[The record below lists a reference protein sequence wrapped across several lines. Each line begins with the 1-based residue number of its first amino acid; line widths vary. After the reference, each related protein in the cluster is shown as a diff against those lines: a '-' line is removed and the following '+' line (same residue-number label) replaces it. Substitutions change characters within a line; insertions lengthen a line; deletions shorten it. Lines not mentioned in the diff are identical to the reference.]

1 MITHNLKIAWRNLMK
16 YKMQNLV
23 SAVALAVGMVTIA
36 ATHYVLGQMKLPGYC
51 YESYGDRIHV
61 MYLRELK
68 DTTQLKDQNSL
79 TAPQLSSDL
88 LSALTDN
95 GGMPSAEQLHVVD
108 GWNPEYGQCRFYLP
122 DSTYRFTAKRLFFMS
137 PKRMH
142 FCGYR
147 SAITGERIPVLKP
160 REVVLSETEARRIY
174 GNHNP
179 IGAEIKCQMS
189 YPPHDELTF
198 TVRDVYKTASFDD
211 LEDKQLYV
219 VYDEYMK
226 GDAEHMSHTHVH
238 VVLRE
243 GCTPE
248 QLIEEANAR
257 LKPFRK
263 EVSVHHSDM
272 LMAAL
277 YHDKMPTRKV
287 VTLISLFVL
296 LSALVGF
303 LKMQSQLFWMRRR
316 EVSLRN
322 VHGASFRSLFA
333 LFATEALISVLAA
346 TAIGLCLAAWLTQT
360 AEHYRLMY
368 LEKYNLH
375 EINLYPVIGFTA
387 LGIAVLSLIVVGIVL
402 VRMRAERR
410 SLASGLHRNAG
421 HAMRT
426 TMLGL
431 QLTVCMVFIG
441 CLVCMTQTV
450 GKIRNIM
457 NVPEDETRYKNS
469 LVVNPVKFE
478 QDEIKVMCERIN
490 EIEGIK
496 LKIRYDETGCYL
508 ADEPDTRMVNGF
520 EIYKKQYY
528 TNVLQDTTYLAYWNR
543 PIKWLLPPEEREN
556 SVLLEDSTYK
566 EIMDKGYIVDG
577 TIHLSDYPIQSV
589 AGTFSILPYKK
600 RQGHYNRTEILMKYD
615 FRPGEYIFPTFIVEP
630 EAGKYQQV
638 KDDLEAMMNGIN
650 STNVGP
656 MVMNLRDYMAK
667 DLIIF
672 EVMERLAWM
681 LAAICFV
688 ICLMGIWSSIAL
700 DTRSR
705 QKEVAIRKVHGAKRK
720 DIALL
725 FGRLYLWLMGVAA
738 VIAAPLLIL
747 FNKTLSGWSEMVS
760 YNLPE
765 TSVRLPFILSAAVTA
780 LVTIVIISV
789 HIRKVM
795 KVNPAEII
803 AKE

>member
-23 SAVALAVGMVTIA
+23 SVVALAVGMVTIA

-61 MYLRELK
+61 MELEPLK
-68 DTTQLKDQNSL
+68 DSTEQKDKNVMSVQLL
-79 TAPQLSSDL
+79 RRHL

-95 GGMPSAEQLHVVD
+95 GGIPSAEQLHVFD

-122 DSTYRFTAKRLFFMS
+122 DSTYRFTAKHIFFMS
-137 PKRMH
+137 PERMH

-179 IGAEIKCQMS
+179 IGAEIKCRMS

-198 TVRDVYKTASFDD
+198 TVRDVYKTSSFDD

-226 GDAEHMSHTHVH
+226 GDAKNMSHTRVH

-257 LKPFRK
+257 LKPFQK
-263 EVSVHHSDM
+263 EVSVYHIDF

-333 LFATEALISVLAA
+333 LFATEAVISVLAA
-346 TAIGLCLAAWLTQT
+346 TAIGLCLAAWLTQA

-421 HAMRT
+421 HAMRN

-450 GKIRNIM
+450 GKIRNIL
-457 NVPEDETRYKNS
+457 NVPQDETRYKNS
-469 LVVNPVKFE
+469 LVVKPVMFE

-496 LKIRYDETGCYL
+496 LKIRYNEIGCSL

-520 EIYKKQYY
+520 EIYKKSYV
-528 TNVLQDTTYLAYWNR
+528 THILQDTTYLEFWNR

-566 EIMDKGYIVDG
+566 EIMDKGYIANG
-577 TIHLSDYPIQSV
+577 TIHLSYYPIQAV
-589 AGTFSILPYKK
+589 GGTYSILPYKK
-600 RQGHYNRTEILMKYD
+600 HYNRTEILMKYD
-615 FRPGEYIFPTFIVEP
+615 FRPGEYFFPNYIVEP

-650 STNVGP
+650 STHIEP
-656 MVMNLRDYMAK
+656 TVMNLRDYMAK

-672 EVMERLAWM
+672 EVMERLAWI
-681 LAAICFV
+681 LSAVCLI

-765 TSVRLPFILSAAVTA
+765 TGVRLPFILSVAITA
-780 LVTIVIISV
+780 LVTLVIISV
-789 HIRKVM
+789 RIRKVM
-795 KVNPAEII
+795 MVNPAEII

>member
-23 SAVALAVGMVTIA
+23 SVVALAVGMVTIA

-61 MYLRELK
+61 MELEPLK
-68 DTTQLKDQNSL
+68 DSTEQKDKNVMSVQLL
-79 TAPQLSSDL
+79 RRHL

-95 GGMPSAEQLHVVD
+95 GGMTSAEQLHVVD
-108 GWNPEYGQCRFYLP
+108 GWNPEYGHCSFYLP

-137 PKRMH
+137 PERMH

-179 IGAEIKCQMS
+179 IGAEIKCRMC

-198 TVRDVYKTASFDD
+198 TVRDVYKTSSFDD

-226 GDAEHMSHTHVH
+226 GDAKNMSHTRVH
-238 VVLRE
+238 VVLRK

-257 LKPFRK
+257 LKPFQK
-263 EVSVHHSDM
+263 EVSVYHIDF

-277 YHDKMPTRKV
+277 YQDKMVTRKV

-333 LFATEALISVLAA
+333 LFATEAVISVLAA
-346 TAIGLCLAAWLTQT
+346 TAIGLCLAAWLTQA
-360 AEHYRLMY
+360 AEHYRLLY

-421 HAMRT
+421 HAMRN

-450 GKIRNIM
+450 GKIRNIL
-457 NVPEDETRYKNS
+457 NVPQDETRYKNS
-469 LVVNPVKFE
+469 LVVNPELFE

-496 LKIRYDETGCYL
+496 WKMKNEPCGYELDTESDTSIWYGVERRNTYDSHNVEDSSYL
-508 ADEPDTRMVNGF
+508 HF
-520 EIYKKQYY
+520 
-528 TNVLQDTTYLAYWNR
+528 WNR
-543 PIKWLLPPEEREN
+543 PIKWFLPQDEREGC
-556 SVLLEDSTYK
+556 VLLEDNTYK
-566 EIMDKGYIVDG
+566 KLMDKGFIVNG
-577 TIHLSDYPIQSV
+577 TIHFRFSSV
-589 AGTFSILPYKK
+589 RRVGGTFSALPYEK
-600 RQGHYNRTEILMKYD
+600 QSAYTRTKIVMLGSDLKAH
-615 FRPGEYIFPTFIVEP
+615 PKPCFIVEP

-638 KDDLEAMMNGIN
+638 KDDLEAMMNDIN
-650 STNVGP
+650 STHIEP
-656 MVMNLRDYMAK
+656 TVMNLRDYMAK

-705 QKEVAIRKVHGAKRK
+705 QKEVAVRKVHGAKRK

-765 TSVRLPFILSAAVTA
+765 TGVRLPFILSVGITA
-780 LVTIVIISV
+780 LVTLFIISV

>member
-16 YKMQNLV
+16 YKMQNLISV
-23 SAVALAVGMVTIA
+23 VALAVGMVTIA
-36 ATHYVLGQMKLPGYC
+36 ATHYVLGHMRLPGYC
-51 YESYGDRIHV
+51 YEPYGDRTYV
-61 MYLRELK
+61 MELEELK
-68 DTTQLKDQNSL
+68 DSAEEKDKNILEEVQYRRHH
-79 TAPQLSSDL
+79 

-95 GGMPSAEQLHVVD
+95 GGLQSAEQLYVVD
-108 GWNPEYGQCRFYLP
+108 GLMSPLGQCKFYLP
-122 DSTYRFTAKRLFFMS
+122 DSTFRSIQTHIFFMS
-137 PKRMH
+137 PERMH

-147 SAITGERIPVLKP
+147 SAITGERIPVLKA
-160 REVVLSETEARRIY
+160 RDLVISETEARRIY
-174 GNHNP
+174 GNRNP
-179 IGAEIKCQMS
+179 IGAEIKARVS
-189 YPPHDELTF
+189 YPPFDEVTY
-198 TVRDVYKTASFDD
+198 TVRDVYKTSSFED

-226 GDAEHMSHTHVH
+226 GNAKNMSHTRVH

-263 EVSVHHSDM
+263 EVSVYHIDF
-272 LMAAL
+272 LMAGL
-277 YHDKMPTRKV
+277 YQDKMVSRKV
-287 VTLISLFVL
+287 VALISLFVL

-346 TAIGLCLAAWLTQT
+346 TAIGLCLAAWLTQV

-421 HAMRT
+421 HAMRN

-431 QLTVCMVFIG
+431 QLTVCIVFMG
-441 CLVCMTQTV
+441 SLLCMTQTV
-450 GKIRNIM
+450 DKIRKTM
-457 NVPEDETRYKNS
+457 NVPEDETRYRNS
-469 LVVNPVKFE
+469 LAVIPKMF
-478 QDEIKVMCERIN
+478 DENEVMLMLDRIN

-496 LKIRYDETGCYL
+496 CKIRYDKTGHSL
-508 ADEPDTRMVNGF
+508 ADEPETRMYKGL
-520 EIYKKQYY
+520 ELYKKTY
-528 TNVLQDTTYLAYWNR
+528 NIHVVQDSSYLRFWNR

-556 SVLLEDSTYK
+556 CVLLEEGAYK

-577 TIHLSDYPIQSV
+577 TIHLSNKPILPV
-589 AGTFSILPYKK
+589 GGTFSVLPYEEQRSIYK
-600 RQGHYNRTEILMKYD
+600 TEILMNYD
-615 FRPGEYIFPTFIVEP
+615 FRPGELIFPNYIVEP

-638 KDDLEAMMNGIN
+638 KDDLEAMMNDIN
-650 STNVGP
+650 STHIEP
-656 MVMNLRDYMAK
+656 TVMNLRDYMAK

-765 TSVRLPFILSAAVTA
+765 TGVRLPFILSVAITA
-780 LVTIVIISV
+780 LVTLVIISV

-795 KVNPAEII
+795 KVNPADCI

>member
-61 MYLRELK
+61 MELEELNDSAEQKDPNLLSVIKLRRH
-68 DTTQLKDQNSL
+68 
-79 TAPQLSSDL
+79 L

-137 PKRMH
+137 PERMH
-142 FCGYR
+142 FYGYR

-226 GDAEHMSHTHVH
+226 GDAEHMSHTRVH

-263 EVSVHHSDM
+263 EVSVYHIDF

-360 AEHYRLMY
+360 AEHYRLLY

-421 HAMRT
+421 HAMRN

-457 NVPEDETRYKNS
+457 NVPQDETRYKNS
-469 LVVNPVKFE
+469 LVVIPVQFK

-496 LKIRYDETGCYL
+496 LKIRYNEIGCYL

-528 TNVLQDTTYLAYWNR
+528 THVLQDTTYLEFWNR

-577 TIHLSDYPIQSV
+577 IIHLSNYPIQTV

-600 RQGHYNRTEILMKYD
+600 RQGHYNRTEILMNYD
-615 FRPGEYIFPTFIVEP
+615 FRPGELIFPNYIVEP

-638 KDDLEAMMNGIN
+638 KDDLEAMMNDIN
-650 STNVGP
+650 STHIEP
-656 MVMNLRDYMAK
+656 TVMNLRDYMAK

-747 FNKTLSGWSEMVS
+747 FNKTLSRWSEMVS

-765 TSVRLPFILSAAVTA
+765 TGVRLPFILSVAITA
-780 LVTIVIISV
+780 LVTLVIISV